1 MNTKYI
7 YLILIFFTTLP
18 TVAQLGGPGDGILIG
33 PDGDKITYYRDA
45 DGDGY
50 GNNNTLSLDIKY
62 APTSGYVSNHTD
74 CDDTK
79 ASINP
84 GITWYRD
91 IDGDGYGTNSITK
104 KQCYQPS
111 GYVSA
116 GGDYNDGNALIT
128 NIAPRNFYRDA
139 DGDSYGD
146 YSVKTYRSVRPN
158 GYVTN
163 NKDCNDSNA
172 SLNLLKTWYRDSDG
186 DGYGSE
192 YLGSIVIGQ
201 APRQSC
207 AQPSGY
213 VLNKLDCNDSNAAIR
228 PNTVWYRDADGDG
241 YGIAS
246 STKTGCSVGLGYVL
260 NKLDCNDSNASLN
273 PNTVWYRDADNDG
286 WGNKNVT
293 KKQCSRPSGY
303 VSNDDDYNDGTNLIT
318 NIAPRNFY
326 RDADNDSF
334 GHPTNKT
341 YRSTRP
347 NGYVTN
353 SSDCNDN
360 SAAINPNTLWYR
372 DADGDGFGN
381 SSVTKKQCTQPS
393 GYVLNDDDLNDS
405 NSLITTITP
414 MHFYRDADND
424 TFGNPANSKYQSIQ
438 PSGYVVNSSDCNDN
452 DSSLNPNT
460 RWYRDADN
468 DGWGNAS
475 VLKKQCTQPSGYVR
489 NNDDY
494 DDNNNLITNI
504 APRTFYAD
512 SDLDTY
518 GNPSASIYRSVQPGS
533 YVTNNSDC
541 NDNDAAINPNT
552 KWYRDADADGWGNAS
567 VVKTQC
573 VQPSGYV
580 RNDDDNDDSN
590 NLITN
595 ITPSNFYRDADQDTF
610 GTNTDKKYQST
621 QPSGYVTDNRDC
633 DDSNASINPNTVW
646 YVDNDGDGWGNR
658 LVTKTQCTQP
668 VGYVENNTDVDDTTT
683 LITNL
688 TPSTFYK
695 DTDNDGF
702 GEPDNTILASLQPVG
717 YVGNSLDQ
725 CPDEMGNYGGCISR
739 PYNNVVFSDENYVF
753 TRAYQA
759 PMQSSSAIKYDK
771 DVIESITYFDGLGRA
786 KQQIGIN
793 ASAISFNTINNELPM
808 DWAEGS
814 GSTAFFN
821 QNGATAENHRIRDV
835 DPRGER
841 SLVWRCGNDE
851 YNNADGGWNTDYFAV
866 DKNVGYRYSVW
877 VKRTGSQNGATY
889 HGTQNVNNLS
899 GTANNNPYFWASDL
913 PELDT
918 WYMVVGV
925 IHPYQYGGGNTGV
938 SGVYDINGNKVLN
951 GHEFKWRD
959 NTTTSRFRSYLYYS
973 TDVLTRQYFWKPL
986 VQKLDGTQT
995 SLADIFKDLNR
1006 NPKDIVSHIEYDQYG
1021 RTTKSY
1027 LPYAADGNKGEYRD
1041 SALEALQGFYNTN
1054 KYQHTLNPYS
1064 ETIVDQS
1071 PANRVQEQA
1080 APGNIWEYD
1089 SSNVTYENPTYT
1101 SYPIT
1106 TSYAKFWE
1114 AHKLF
1119 AIAEGSEENNEGS
1132 PPNLS
1137 NNYVRITINN
1147 GVLTLDIK
1155 AIDKDAIN
1163 TLPTGRLD
1171 RLDIYPIIKSI
1182 DLGAITDAS
1191 GNPTHYKAG
1200 IENNYFVI
1208 TKTSNNPAPTG
1219 GLISVQ
1225 TYDLTQIQILTD
1237 YEQVVS
1243 GNATVKS
1250 GYALNVANEVAR
1262 FDVVITGGVPALVS
1276 NGYYPSGELTKVIS
1290 KDQNWAFQD
1299 QQNRTT
1305 EVFTNKSGQSLLQ
1318 RSYNND
1324 IAHDTY
1330 SVYDD
1335 FGNLTFVIPPKV
1347 DITNGVSVSEL
1358 AELCYQYR
1366 YDQYNRLIEK
1376 KIPGKGWEYIIYNR
1390 LDQPVMVQDANQRA
1404 ASVKKWMFTKYD
1416 TYGRVAYTGTII
1428 DSRNRQEIQQEV
1440 TALTAPLWV
1449 EKGSEVLL
1457 GGVGMYYN
1465 NDGYPNVQGQNAEV
1479 LTINYYDDYNFL
1491 STESSI
1497 FNRPDQVYEKDLAI
1511 RTKSLATGSKQK
1523 TLGTND
1529 WSTSVTY
1536 YDTQGRSVYAIV
1548 EDVYLNSINKVK
1560 YKLDFV
1566 GKVIESTTTH
1576 IKDTT
1581 TPIVTVATFEYD
1593 HMGRVLNQKQTIQGN
1608 SEEVVVENTYD
1619 ELSALQSKTVGGGLQ
1634 TVDYTYNIRGWLTSI
1649 NTPDQLG
1656 NDLFALQL
1664 HYNDPL
1670 QNGTALYNGN
1680 ISAIS
1685 WRTANDDT
1693 TRSYMYEY
1701 DTMNRITS
1709 AIDNSGRYNLYGVS
1723 YDKNGNILTLK
1734 RNGNTNTAATSFGA
1748 MDDLVYTYADTS
1760 NELVKVKDYAAS
1772 GQGFIEGVDI
1782 AEEYTYDVNG
1792 NMITDRNKQIADI
1805 TYNYYNLPTQVTT
1818 STGTITYVY
1827 NASGAKV
1834 KKIVTQGNNT
1844 ITTEYDGS
1852 YVYKNGQLE
1861 HFGHSEGYIEP
1872 DGNGNYSYI
1881 YQFTDHLGNI
1891 RLSYSDRDGDGRVD
1905 VLRNNIDVDGD
1916 SENDHEI
1923 LAENN
1928 YYPFGLQHKGYNN
1941 QISGREHNYK
1951 YNGTELTED
1960 LGYNMYEMPLRAY
1973 DPAIAR
1979 WNRIDPVVHHGLS
1992 PYNAFDNNPVFYA
2005 DPSGADSWGLSG
2017 GNHYGGFDGSTGS
2030 SIFWGSGDS
2039 FQNSGLDTDDF
2050 SFYGSNVREGLAAA
2064 GFMPDANNTPAP
2076 ITSINGDSNS
2086 AIVYAEELNHD
2097 ISDEEWNAIQS
2108 QQSCCDDLPE
2118 SFEAWFSTLFNYF
2131 VTSNEEYEEREY
2143 RREVFFEKAEEA
2155 NEVAEIYL
2163 TGMVEVGTLPFGGVG
2178 KTQGIKQFYSQFRWF
2193 TKGNYR
2199 FNLKL
2204 FTNSFGKGKD
2214 AHHIFPQ
2221 KFEDFFNGKMIN
2233 IHHPEFMTWW
2243 QKNSH
2248 RRSAK
2253 EFNDIWE
2260 GYIQESLH
2268 GGNFKRQEVLDFG
2281 FELMRN
2287 YGF

>member
-7 YLILIFFTTLP
+7 YLILTLFITLP
-18 TVAQLGGPGDGILIG
+18 AVAQLGGARDGGLIG
-33 PDGDKITYYRDA
+33 SDGDKVKFYRDA

-62 APTSGYVSNHTD
+62 APTAGYVSNHTD

-91 IDGDGYGTNSITK
+91 SDGDGYGTNSITK

-360 SAAINPNTLWYR
+360 SAAINPNTFWYR

-475 VLKKQCTQPSGYVR
+475 VLKKQCIQPSGYVR
-489 NNDDY
+489 NDDDY

-567 VVKTQC
+567 IVKTQC

-610 GTNTDKKYQST
+610 GTNTDKKYQSE
-621 QPSGYVTDNRDC
+621 QPSGFVTNNRDC

-668 VGYVENNTDVDDTTT
+668 AGYVENNTDVDDTTS

-793 ASAISFNTINNELPM
+793 ASATSSNTINNELPM

-925 IHPYQYGGGNTGV
+925 IHPYQYGGDNTGV
-938 SGVYDINGNKVLN
+938 SGVYDINGTKVLN

-973 TDVLTRQYFWKPL
+973 TDVRTRQYFWKPL
-986 VQKLDGTQT
+986 VQKLDGTET
-995 SLADIFKDLNR
+995 SLKEMFASLNQ
-1006 NPKDIVSHIEYDQYG
+1006 NPKDIVTHIEYDALG
-1021 RTTKSY
+1021 RQAINR
-1027 LPYAADGNKGEYRD
+1027 LPYVSKGT
-1041 SALEALQGFYNTN
+1041 SGTYNVVDISN
-1054 KYQHTLNPYS
+1054 DINAYYLKKYNQDFTGVTKPEEVNPFS
-1064 ETIVDQS
+1064 ETIFETS
-1071 PANRVQEQA
+1071 PLGRTLEQA
-1080 APGNIWEYD
+1080 APGTSWKYDANNVALIGAQYKPMPRSYYGFTNKQWYINYFFDPDKDQPEEGYDNDRSPKAEVLIDHNNILTFTVVGTINSVGLGEPEATTLILGD
-1089 SSNVTYENPTYT
+1089 IDNVRTAQPLKEVDLGNL
-1101 SYPIT
+1101 IDGNGQT
-1106 TSYAKFWE
+1106 TSY
-1114 AHKLF
+1114 HL
-1119 AIAEGSEENNEGS
+1119 
-1132 PPNLS
+1132 
-1137 NNYVRITINN
+1137 RIINN
-1147 GVLTLDIK
+1147 TFVLTSDTGQSEIISSLNTTITVDLNEPVLEDYNEKISLNKTIKFDYKTNGTNEVVNFDIAGTATTVSLVK
-1155 AIDKDAIN
+1155 TGFYTVN
-1163 TLPTGRLD
+1163 TLFKN
-1171 RLDIYPIIKSI
+1171 IIR
-1182 DLGAITDAS
+1182 DENWQLG
-1191 GNPTHYKAG
+1191 
-1200 IENNYFVI
+1200 
-1208 TKTSNNPAPTG
+1208 
-1219 GLISVQ
+1219 Q
-1225 TYDLTQIQILTD
+1225 TYPKD
-1237 YEQVVS
+1237 YTTEEFKD
-1243 GNATVKS
+1243 KS
-1250 GYALNVANEVAR
+1250 GR
-1262 FDVVITGGVPALVS
+1262 VILKRTYNTGV
-1276 NGYYPSGELTKVIS
+1276 
-1290 KDQNWAFQD
+1290 
-1299 QQNRTT
+1299 
-1305 EVFTNKSGQSLLQ
+1305 
-1318 RSYNND
+1318 
-1324 IAHDTY
+1324 AHDTY
-1330 SVYDD
+1330 YVYDKL
-1335 FGNLTFVIPPKV
+1335 GNLTFVLPPKV
-1347 DITNGVSVSEL
+1347 TLNDGVSSNEL
-1358 AELCYQYR
+1358 NELCYQYK
-1366 YDQYNRLIEK
+1366 YDSRNRLVEK
-1376 KIPGKGWEYIIYNR
+1376 KIPGKGWEYIVYNK
-1390 LDQPVMVQDANQRA
+1390 LDQPVLTQDANLKAQSA
-1404 ASVKKWMFTKYD
+1404 WLFTKYD
-1416 TYGRVAYTGTII
+1416 ALGRVAYTGTLT
-1428 DSRNRQEIQQEV
+1428 DNRERDVLQQEANDF
-1440 TALTAPLWV
+1440 TNDLWV
-1449 EKGSEVLL
+1449 EKGNELMI
-1457 GGVGMYYN
+1457 GGVAMYYTN
-1465 NDGYPNVQGQNAEV
+1465 GGFPSTQNSEV
-1479 LTINYYDDYNFL
+1479 LTINYYDDYNFDIQGL
-1491 STESSI
+1491 MNPGT
-1497 FNRPDQVYEKDLAI
+1497 VYEQPVDN
-1511 RTKSLATGSKQK
+1511 RTKSLATGSKVK
-1523 TLGTND
+1523 VLGTND
-1529 WSTSVTY
+1529 WITTVTY
-1536 YDTQGRSVYAIV
+1536 YDSKTRPIYQASKNEYLHTTDIV
-1548 EDVYLNSINKVK
+1548 ES
-1560 YKLDFV
+1560 KLDFT
-1566 GKVIESTTTH
+1566 GRIEQSRTTH
-1576 IKDTT
+1576 TKDANA
-1581 TPIVTVATFEYD
+1581 PIVTIDTFTYD
-1593 HMGRVLNQKQTIQGN
+1593 HVGRLIDQTQSVNGQ
-1608 SEEVVVENTYD
+1608 EELVAENLYD
-1619 ELSALQSKTVGGGLQ
+1619 ELGQLIAKKVGGGLQ
-1634 TVDYTYNIRGWLTSI
+1634 TVDYKYNVRGWLTDINDVNNIGDDLFSFRI
-1649 NTPDQLG
+1649 NYNTPTQNLG
-1656 NDLFALQL
+1656 AAPLF
-1664 HYNDPL
+1664 
-1670 QNGTALYNGN
+1670 NGN
-1680 ISAIS
+1680 ISETI
-1685 WRTANDDT
+1685 WKTANDNT
-1693 TRSYMYEY
+1693 KRAYGYQY
-1701 DTMNRITS
+1701 DALNRIKRADHS
-1709 AIDNSGRYNLYGVS
+1709 DQNYNASYA
-1723 YDKNGNILTLK
+1723 YDKNGNLTFLERDIYSNFLGEK
-1734 RNGNTNTAATSFGA
+1734 DRIEYSYQYQGNQLTELRTYQEEFDDHTTRN
-1748 MDDLVYTYADTS
+1748 YQYDT
-1760 NELVKVKDYAAS
+1760 
-1772 GQGFIEGVDI
+1772 
-1782 AEEYTYDVNG
+1782 NG
-1792 NMITDRNKQIADI
+1792 NMKIDIRNYTGNTRGGGVRNID
-1805 TYNYYNLPTQVTT
+1805 YNHLNLPTAVAVNNYYTADPYEYNDT
-1818 STGTITYVY
+1818 ADGNITYIY
-1827 NASGAKV
+1827 DATGAKL
-1834 KKIVTQGNNT
+1834 KKIVTEGSSL
-1844 ITTEYDGS
+1844 IETEYAGN
-1852 YVYKNGQLE
+1852 YIYKNGILE
-1861 HFGHSEGYIEP
+1861 FMNHPEGYIEP
-1872 DGNGNYSYI
+1872 SSSSLSGAESYDYV
-1881 YQFTDHLGNI
+1881 YQLKDHLGNI
-1891 RLSYSDRDGDGRVD
+1891 RLSFSDKDKDGKID
-1905 VLRNNIDVDGD
+1905 VLRNNADVDGD
-1916 SENDHEI
+1916 GDNVHEI
-1923 LAENN
+1923 LEEKN

-1941 QISGREHNYK
+1941 MIV
-1951 YNGTELTED
+1951 GTENNHKEYQGQEYTED
-1960 LGYNMYEMPLRAY
+1960 LDLNIHEWTFRFS
-1973 DPAIAR
+1973 DPSIGR
-1979 WNRIDPVVHHGLS
+1979 FWQIDPLAEDYNYQS
-1992 PYNAFDNNPVFYA
+1992 PYNFSENRVIDAVELEGLEKVLVIDIDERPQDNGTSGTTYTGEIYVLNEETGNINGPYEASSYPNSKSNSDNSTSYNTLNEGEHIYNNASGHSEGTEKGLNIVNENGDRVAEGTDPNANDVEMTVVNVHDGQSDNGNYNSRGSAGCITCNPDVA
-2005 DPSGADSWGLSG
+2005 DDLWSNFNWTT
-2017 GNHYGGFDGSTGS
+2017 STT
-2030 SIFWGSGDS
+2030 GDS
-2039 FQNSGLDTDDF
+2039 SGTIKVVRGNATERTNAVKWLKGE
-2050 SFYGSNVREGLAAA
+2050 GSIIKTKNFHAQKAKQRKL
-2064 GFMPDANNTPAP
+2064 
-2076 ITSINGDSNS
+2076 
-2086 AIVYAEELNHD
+2086 EL
-2097 ISDEEWNAIQS
+2097 
-2108 QQSCCDDLPE
+2108 
-2118 SFEAWFSTLFNYF
+2118 
-2131 VTSNEEYEEREY
+2131 
-2143 RREVFFEKAEEA
+2143 
-2155 NEVAEIYL
+2155 
-2163 TGMVEVGTLPFGGVG
+2163 
-2178 KTQGIKQFYSQFRWF
+2178 
-2193 TKGNYR
+2193 KGH
-2199 FNLKL
+2199 F
-2204 FTNSFGKGKD
+2204 
-2214 AHHIFPQ
+2214 
-2221 KFEDFFNGKMIN
+2221 
-2233 IHHPEFMTWW
+2233 
-2243 QKNSH
+2243 
-2248 RRSAK
+2248 
-2253 EFNDIWE
+2253 
-2260 GYIQESLH
+2260 
-2268 GGNFKRQEVLDFG
+2268 
-2281 FELMRN
+2281 
-2287 YGF
+2287 